1 MLLLAD
7 DLLLMLLL
15 TLLGRATG
23 TETSATG
30 TEWLGVSPCFGR
42 MEEVEQEDT
51 WTGVLEVGVE
61 TWQGGG

>member
-30 TEWLGVSPCFGR
+30 TVAWLLESFGR

-61 TWQGGG
+61 TGQGGG